1 MHLSPGDETLPL
13 YYGPTNKRSRQY
25 WLRRVSSRTRC
36 HAIKTLLRQR
46 LPEKELG
53 AFLKKNNTELKVVYR
68 MVMKEY
74 AVVPDALLKK
84 TKELKKYFDI
94 SYEYVKTL
102 KPKATK
108 RSK

>member
-1 MHLSPGDETLPL
+1 
-13 YYGPTNKRSRQY
+13 
-25 WLRRVSSRTRC
+25 
-36 HAIKTLLRQR
+36 
-46 LPEKELG
+46 
-53 AFLKKNNTELKVVYR
+53 

-74 AVVPDALLKK
+74 AVVPDALLKE